1 MLPGV
6 ELAQQI
12 LQTDTLHAMQLIVF
26 LVVLGWVI
34 ATWLNG
40 RAVAQMSSTQH
51 DMSQTNAQ
59 FIDADAKKTAVLQ
72 ATVDEM
78 KALREDFSHIQQ
90 VNRQAQES
98 AAQALHA
105 HDSRVDER
113 VQVILDTM
121 ARVAETQTQVMQ
133 RTVSDLVDEAVL
145 SVGASTLEAVK
156 PALEVL
162 VEIKASIGAINRLQ
176 QAQLDLLKE
185 QQHEQMAVLKAQHEA
200 HLRLLESQLVRAEHM
215 ILQSITPETYAD
227 ENSV

>member
-40 RAVAQMSSTQH
+40 RAVAQMSTTQH
-51 DMSQTNAQ
+51 DMSHTNAQ

-90 VNRQAQES
+90 WNQQAQES
-98 AAQALHA
+98 A
-105 HDSRVDER
+105 
-113 VQVILDTM
+113 
-121 ARVAETQTQVMQ
+121 
-133 RTVSDLVDEAVL
+133 
-145 SVGASTLEAVK
+145 
-156 PALEVL
+156 
-162 VEIKASIGAINRLQ
+162 
-176 QAQLDLLKE
+176 
-185 QQHEQMAVLKAQHEA
+185 
-200 HLRLLESQLVRAEHM
+200 
-215 ILQSITPETYAD
+215 
-227 ENSV
+227 

>member
-51 DMSQTNAQ
+51 EMSQTNAQ

-72 ATVDEM
+72 ATVNEM
-78 KALREDFSHIQQ
+78 KALREDFSQIQQ

-98 AAQALHA
+98 AAQALHS
-105 HDSRVDER
+105 HDLRVDER

-121 ARVAETQTQVMQ
+121 TRVAETQTQVMQ

-145 SVGASTLEAVK
+145 SVGASTVEAVK

-215 ILQSITPETYAD
+215 ILQSITPETYTD